1 MGYNVTLT
9 FDSMHDVS
17 LWLSFDERRFL
28 QGGAGV
34 HRLTLALK
42 IDARGTLPAGTP
54 IALGGSA
61 WLTTGSREYLGQW
74 ATESPITVYDKPSS
88 ETLVLAL
95 TDDQVAII
103 EQRRA
108 KNGGGFNIELEVDAL
123 LTSGLPAR
131 SFEPPRRASWWLRR
145 APAPEPVITGWPK
158 AHSNHSVYFTS
169 GQWSE
174 MLAGINA
181 YASLAVVAPLPA
193 LDPDAHAVATHLR
206 EAIRLVANGDVT
218 QGVTEARRAIEALD
232 AVFGTPDR
240 GKKAIREI
248 AEITPES
255 RTLSERVAL
264 LEHALFSLA
273 SPAAHADPDAA
284 TFHWNRERAKLVV
297 ASVAALAACRSDIKQ

>member
-9 FDSMHDVS
+9 FDSMHDMSV
-17 LWLSFDERRFL
+17 WLSFDERRFL

-34 HRLTLALK
+34 HRLTMALK

-54 IALGGSA
+54 IALGGAA

-74 ATESPITVYDKPSS
+74 ATESPITLYDQPSS
-88 ETLVLAL
+88 ETLLLAL

-108 KNGGGFNIELEVDAL
+108 RNGGGFSIDLDINAL
-123 LTSGLPAR
+123 LTSGMPAR
-131 SFEPPRRASWWLRR
+131 SFESPRRASWGPRR
-145 APAPEPVITGWPK
+145 AAAPEPVITGWPK
-158 AHSNHSVYFTS
+158 AHSSHGVYFTPA
-169 GQWSE
+169 QWSE
-174 MLAGINA
+174 MLAGVNA
-181 YASLAVVAPLPA
+181 YASLTVVAPLPA
-193 LDPDAHAVATHLR
+193 LDPDASAVATHLR
-206 EAIRLVANGDVT
+206 EAVRLVTNGDAA

-240 GKKAIREI
+240 GKRAIRDI
-248 AEITPES
+248 AEINPEA

-273 SPAAHADPDAA
+273 SPAAHADPNA
-284 TFHWNRERAKLVV
+284 TTFQWNRERAKLVV
-297 ASVAALAACRSDIKQ
+297 ASVAALAACRSDINQ